1 MRSFND
7 LIVIKR
13 VNVKEF
19 TAFKKFLPKYFSHL
33 KEGSL
38 LVPIYGA
45 FIVTRNSST
54 DYYIAMEN
62 LFFGMKNWYLYD
74 FKGSVT
80 RRFSKWPVVPLD
92 VNFLIDRNS

>member
-1 MRSFND
+1 MGGAEAWLATGGKSGSSFMRSFND

-54 DYYIAMEN
+54 DYYIAM
-62 LFFGMKNWYLYD
+62 
-74 FKGSVT
+74 
-80 RRFSKWPVVPLD
+80 
-92 VNFLIDRNS
+92 